1 MKRLLDPLLRTAAA
15 ARAVDAIVRLWSSA
29 LSRTAPALGLRRLL
43 ELDDLLQRRID
54 VLSIDLD
61 AGTHPKHRLMG
72 YHDFFVDRV
81 RAGERVLDVG
91 SGKGELAH
99 DLVTRADARVTG
111 IDVNRANVELA
122 ASRHAADGLEFVE
135 GDALDWM
142 PPHAFDVVVLS
153 NVLEHIGPRVDL
165 LRRLRETT
173 KARRFLVRVPSRER
187 DWLVPLRAEL
197 GLDWYLDP
205 THETEYTADEL
216 RAELPDAGLELD
228 ELDQRWGELWVSAR
242 APSSASEA

>member
-1 MKRLLDPLLRTAAA
+1 MRRLLDPLLQTAVAA
-15 ARAVDAIVRLWSSA
+15 SVVDSVVRLWSSA
-29 LSRTAPALGLRRLL
+29 LSRTTPSVGLRRML

-61 AGTHPKHRLMG
+61 GGTHPKHRLMR

-81 RAGERVLDVG
+81 RPRQRVLDVG
-91 SGKGELAH
+91 SGKGELAY
-99 DLVTRADARVTG
+99 DLATRGQAVVTG
-111 IDVNRANVELA
+111 IDFNRANVDLA
-122 ASRHAADGLEFVE
+122 QSRHAADDLEFVE
-135 GDALDWM
+135 GDALDWT

-153 NVLEHIGPRVDL
+153 NVLEHIGPRTEL
-165 LRRLRETT
+165 LRRLRDTT
-173 KARRFLVRVPSRER
+173 QAQHFLVRVPSRER
-187 DWLVPLRAEL
+187 DWLVPLREEL

-216 RAELPDAGLELD
+216 RADLREAGLEVE

-242 APSSASEA
+242 APSTTSDA